1 MAAMTMRPVL
11 AEADPEVPVSRVAR
25 RRDRKV
31 QDILSAAAEVLA
43 ERGFHGMSLDEI
55 ADRLDL
61 TKATLY
67 HYFPSKEALVS
78 ACLEVL
84 ATRINERL
92 SEVAADSAGTA
103 SERLSRLIATQLV
116 IIVREQPQMARMFLQ
131 PMDWPETYRQ
141 RTKALRRQHDMVFR
155 SVVREGIS
163 SGEFDVDEQVA
174 MHNLHGAMNYVPV
187 WFRSRRKKD
196 VDAMAAT
203 VAANL
208 LRLFR
213 PST

>member
-1 MAAMTMRPVL
+1 MTM
-11 AEADPEVPVSRVAR
+11 ADAQPEGTVSRVAR

-31 QDILSAAAEVLA
+31 QDILTAAADVLA

-78 ACLEVL
+78 ACLEAI
-84 ATRINERL
+84 ATRSNERL
-92 SEVAADSAGTA
+92 ASVAAESVGTA
-103 SERLSRLIATQLV
+103 AERLQRLIVTQLV
-116 IIVREQPQMARMFLQ
+116 IIVRDQPQMARMFLQ

-141 RTKALRRQHDMVFR
+141 RTKALRREHDMIFR
-155 SVVREGIS
+155 SVVREGIA
-163 SGEFDVDEQVA
+163 SGEFDVDETIA

-187 WFRSRRKKD
+187 WFRPKRKKD
-196 VDAMAAT
+196 VDEMAAA

-213 PST
+213 GQ

>member
-55 ADRLDL
+55 ADRLNL

-78 ACLEVL
+78 ACLEGI
-84 ATRINERL
+84 ATRSNQRL
-92 SEVAADSAGTA
+92 AEVAADSAGTA
-103 SERLSRLIATQLV
+103 SERLHRLIVTQLV
-116 IIVREQPQMARMFLQ
+116 IIVRDQPQMARMFLQ

-141 RTKALRRQHDMVFR
+141 RTKALRRQHDEVFR
-155 SVVREGIS
+155 SVVREGIA
-163 SGEFDVDEQVA
+163 SGEFDVDETIA
-174 MHNLHGAMNYVPV
+174 MHNLHGAVNYVPV
-187 WFRSRRKKD
+187 WLRSKRKKD
-196 VDAMAAT
+196 VEEMAAT

-213 PST
+213 AAP

>member
-1 MAAMTMRPVL
+1 MTMADAQPE
-11 AEADPEVPVSRVAR
+11 AEPEVPVSRVAR

-31 QDILSAAAEVLA
+31 ADILTAAADVLA

-61 TKATLY
+61 TKASLY

-84 ATRINERL
+84 ATRTNQRL
-92 SEVAADSAGTA
+92 ADVAADQAGTA
-103 SERLSRLIATQLV
+103 SERLTALIVTQLV

-141 RTKALRRQHDMVFR
+141 RTKALRRQHDEIFR
-155 SVVREGIS
+155 SVVREGIA

-187 WFRSRRKKD
+187 WFRPRRKKD
-196 VDAMAAT
+196 VDEMAAV

-213 PST
+213 TSS